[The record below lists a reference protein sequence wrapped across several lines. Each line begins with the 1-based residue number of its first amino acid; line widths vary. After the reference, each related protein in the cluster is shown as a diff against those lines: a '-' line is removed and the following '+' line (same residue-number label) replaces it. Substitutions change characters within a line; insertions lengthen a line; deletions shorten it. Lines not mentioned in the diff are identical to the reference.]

1 MKTFSVNLHQFELR
15 IRSSSL
21 KRRESIELHMA
32 LNLAASSASLRIR
45 RVKLQM
51 PLNSIASTASS
62 LGMLR
67 VNLQLTSTLLL
78 RPLPSGAPSCELS
91 LGAFYRKI
99 SNKGNNIER
108 KTFEKSIQMLQAKAE
123 VALEEEAVLVAF
135 RDALKV
141 DHFTASSYDT
151 AWVAMIPNDN
161 NDGPLYPQSLYWL
174 SCNQRQDGSWGDESS
189 VCLFDSVLSTLACVV
204 ALRTWNTS
212 SSCIRKGEKFLQ
224 EALSEME
231 EDDLKMI
238 SPGVFHALAELLEEA
253 LRLGIS
259 LPYSSSMVK
268 HFRINHGLLID
279 SLRGYTD
286 VIKLCPKRL
295 LSFPESLRSVIPWN
309 KCAEIQSAE
318 GDLFL
323 SPAAT
328 ACLVIETGDINAL
341 AYLKRL
347 LKQFGSAVPSMYPKQ
362 PQQLLSL
369 VNHLEGLN
377 VDRFF
382 HKEIHELLRTLS
394 RLWKLECNDQIED
407 AKPLTESMKSK
418 IIIFRALREHGFTV
432 LPENSVFAKFFSG
445 DTEMLE
451 ADSILN
457 TYRASE
463 LKFPGDEMLE
473 YAKNRSASCLTALV
487 RDAPEHVHSN
497 LIEET
502 KDALG
507 FPSFL
512 KNRPVESMS
521 YIDRFE
527 FTDYMQESYAERS
540 FSRIT
545 HAGNPRLLA
554 FAKKNFNKCQA
565 AYQEELQILA
575 RWEEGHKLNE
585 VPFIRHPLYPAYLT
599 AVDLAAPEFFLA
611 RQCWTMNSVLTTA
624 VDDLFDRASVPSDL
638 SELRLFLHSRAP
650 FFYMW
655 DLSEVEH
662 CNESI
667 KIIARCVVN
676 SVDYLI
682 EEVNKVQGRDLGPFF
697 RRMWVE
703 SVVAMMTEAEWAV
716 SGYKPNLDEY
726 IETGYLSLILGP
738 IVPLSVF
745 FLDEIIYDEVLE
757 SQEYWDLF
765 RTVSTFGRLVND
777 SRTHER
783 DTESG
788 YVSAVSLY
796 VQQHPEL
803 TVEQSKAIVDD
814 MVEQYASEALS
825 KLLNPNYACP
835 AVRSGWLS
843 MMRALYMM
851 YYRNVDGY
859 SITPKDLKKKMK
871 RFFFQPYPADE
882 V

>member
-1 MKTFSVNLHQFELR
+1 MTDAIPTLSV
-15 IRSSSL
+15 
-21 KRRESIELHMA
+21 RESA
-32 LNLAASSASLRIR
+32 LQGQGGFAEWITRRAWFEHSAASEGGPSC
-45 RVKLQM
+45 
-51 PLNSIASTASS
+51 
-62 LGMLR
+62 G
-67 VNLQLTSTLLL
+67 LLL
-78 RPLPSGAPSCELS
+78 GVL
-91 LGAFYRKI
+91 YRNM
-99 SNKGNNIER
+99 SEEGSNIER
-108 KTFEKSIQMLQAKAE
+108 KTLGKSVQMSQAKAE
-123 VALEEEAVLVAF
+123 VELEEEAVLVAF
-135 RDALKV
+135 RDVFKV

-161 NDGPLYPQSLYWL
+161 NDGPLYSESLHWL
-174 SCNQRQDGSWGDESS
+174 SCNQHQDGSWAGEST

-204 ALRTWNTS
+204 ALRTWNTC
-212 SSCIRKGEKFLQ
+212 SSCIRKGEKFL
-224 EALSEME
+224 EEVLSEME

-259 LPYSSSMVK
+259 LPYSSSVIK

-295 LSFPESLRSVIPWN
+295 LSFPEGLRSVIPWS

-341 AYLKRL
+341 GYLKRL

-362 PQQLLSL
+362 PHQLLSL

-382 HKEIHELLRTLS
+382 HKDIHELLRTLS
-394 RLWKLECNDQIED
+394 RAWKDEFDDQIED
-407 AKPLTESMKSK
+407 AKSITESMKSK

-432 LPENSVFAKFFSG
+432 LSEKLAFARFFSG
-445 DTEMLE
+445 GTEMLE
-451 ADSILN
+451 ADSMLN
-457 TYRASE
+457 MYRASE
-463 LKFPGDEMLE
+463 LKFPGEKVLE

-487 RDAPEHVHSN
+487 RDAPEQVHSN

-502 KDALG
+502 KDALD

-512 KNRPVESMS
+512 KNQPVESMS
-521 YIDRFE
+521 YIDRFQ
-527 FTDYMQESYAERS
+527 FTDHKQETYAEGS

-554 FAKKNFNKCQA
+554 FAKKYFNKCQA
-565 AYQEELQILA
+565 VYQEELQNLA
-575 RWEEGHKLNE
+575 RWEEEHKLNE
-585 VPFIRHPLYPAYLT
+585 VPFIRHPLYPAYFT
-599 AVDLAAPEFFLA
+599 AVDLAAPEFCLA

-624 VDDLFDRASVPSDL
+624 VDDLFDRASNPSDL
-638 SELRLFLHSRAP
+638 SELRLFLQCVRR
-650 FFYMW
+650 W

-662 CNESI
+662 CDESL
-667 KIIARCVVN
+667 KIIARCLLS
-676 SVDYLI
+676 SVDYLSGA
-682 EEVNKVQGRDLGPFF
+682 VVKVQGRDLGLFF

-703 SVVAMMTEAEWAV
+703 SVMAMMTEAEWAV
-716 SGYKPNLDEY
+716 SGYKPTLDEY

-745 FLDEIIYDEVLE
+745 FLGEIINDEVLE

-765 RTVSTFGRLVND
+765 RTVSTFGRLIND

-783 DTESG
+783 DTKAG
-788 YVSAVSLY
+788 HVSFVSLY
-796 VQQHPEL
+796 VRHHPEL
-803 TVEQSKAIVDD
+803 TVEQSKAIVND

-825 KLLNPNYACP
+825 KLLNSNYACP

-859 SITPKDLKKKMK
+859 SITPKDLKTKMK